1 MTDLITL
8 AEYKTAKGIV
18 KTDQDTIIE
27 GLINTASAIVVKTIE
42 KSFYTAAATIT
53 EVVDVDFESEVIYLN
68 NFPINSVTTVTA
80 IDPTYPDSTV
90 YFPVSASTQYV
101 VNLVYGS
108 ISRVDGEYWPMG
120 RAAVTVVYVVGS
132 TPEVVPAELKQV
144 TIDIVTYYLK
154 EEWKES
160 RSMMGASLRN
170 EPMYQSSTKFPPHIQ
185 RILDL
190 YGTG

>member
-1 MTDLITL
+1 MANLITL
-8 AEYKTAKGIV
+8 SEYKTAKGIV
-18 KTDQDTIIE
+18 KTDQDAIIE
-27 GLINTASAIVVKTIE
+27 GLITTCSAIVTKTIE
-42 KSFYTAAATIT
+42 KNFYAAATTVT
-53 EVVDVDFESEVIYLN
+53 EVIDVDFESDVIYLI

-90 YFPVSASTQYV
+90 YFPVNLSTQYV
-101 VNLVYGS
+101 VNLDYGS

-120 RAAVTVVYVVGS
+120 RAAVTVVYTVGTNPVS
-132 TPEVVPAELKQV
+132 VPAELKQV

-154 EEWKES
+154 EEWKEN
-160 RSMMGASLRN
+160 RSMMGASMRN
-170 EPMYQSSTKFPPHIQ
+170 EPIYQSSTKFPPHIQ

>member
-1 MTDLITL
+1 MTNLITL

-18 KTDQDTIIE
+18 KTDQDAIIE
-27 GLINTASAIVVKTIE
+27 GLITTSSAIVVKTIE
-42 KSFYTAAATIT
+42 KSFYSAATTIT
-53 EVVDVDFESEVIYLN
+53 EVIDVDFESDALYLN

-90 YFPVSASTQYV
+90 YFPVNSSTQYI
-101 VNLVYGS
+101 VNLEHGAIY
-108 ISRVDGEYWPMG
+108 RVDGEYWPMG
-120 RAAVTVVYVVGS
+120 RAAVTVNYSVG
-132 TPEVVPAELKQV
+132 TTNVTIPAELKQV

-160 RSMMGASLRN
+160 RNMMNASMRN
-170 EPMYQSSTKFPPHIQ
+170 EPIYGASTKFPPHIQ